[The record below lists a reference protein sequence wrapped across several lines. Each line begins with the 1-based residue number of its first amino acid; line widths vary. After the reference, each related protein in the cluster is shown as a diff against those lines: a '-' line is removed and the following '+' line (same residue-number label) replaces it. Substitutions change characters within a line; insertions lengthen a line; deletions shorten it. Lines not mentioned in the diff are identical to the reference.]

1 LVIRVHVQYTDRG
14 TADGRFTNDVDAVPL
29 KVIPPPMTPWVEQ
42 CGHLVCFGI
51 YTRQIGAFTK
61 ITVDTR
67 ESEIVDMIGTAV
79 LLGDDVLNV

>member
-1 LVIRVHVQYTDRG
+1 
-14 TADGRFTNDVDAVPL
+14 
-29 KVIPPPMTPWVEQ
+29 MTPWVEQ

-61 ITVDTR
+61 ITIDAR
-67 ESEIVDMIGTAV
+67 ESEIVDVIGTAV